1 MRENLIVHQDPKSPI
16 SEIFRTLRTN
26 IQFMSMKKEL
36 KSLLVSS
43 TLPGEG
49 KSWVSSNLA
58 VAFAQAGKKVILVD
72 ADMRKGTQY
81 SIFGISPI
89 PGLSNYLSGIGP
101 KSKNAS
107 SDLADYIQET
117 EVDNLYVIPAGNV
130 PPNPSE
136 LLVSQQMMDLL
147 ENLKRIC
154 DLVIIDGTPNGLVTD
169 SLILTGI
176 VDSTIIVTASGYT
189 KKESLKKIVNNIKN
203 IGGSIA
209 GIVLNK
215 VPTNAKKYEESY
227 YYGSTTI
234 PMVKPKSPRPVPN
247 TRTTNK
253 APRPTSVQSKRED
266 MKKRVRP
273 ENPQLNR
280 IQQEERQ
287 KTNKI
292 EKVKTLENKMKIE
305 NSEDISIERTTDILN
320 QINAYLDEEKKNL
333 SNKG

>member
-1 MRENLIVHQDPKSPI
+1 MRENLIVYRDPKSPI

-26 IQFMSMKKEL
+26 IQFMNVKKQL
-36 KSLLVSS
+36 KSLLISS

-58 VAFAQAGKKVILVD
+58 VAFSQAGKKVILVD

-81 SIFGISPI
+81 SIFGVSPI

-101 KSKNAS
+101 SSRNAS
-107 SDLADYIQET
+107 SDLTDYIQET
-117 EVDNLYVIPAGNV
+117 EIDNLYIMPAGNV

-136 LLVSQQMMDLL
+136 LLVSQQMIDLL
-147 ENLKRIC
+147 EKLKQIC

-203 IGGSIA
+203 IGGNIA

-215 VPTNAKKYEESY
+215 VPTNAKKYEQSY
-227 YYGSTTI
+227 YYGSTAMT
-234 PMVKPKSPRPVPN
+234 VPRPKN
-247 TRTTNK
+247 TRYSSTSRPAN
-253 APRPTSVQSKRED
+253 RPTSAQTKRED
-266 MKKRVRP
+266 MKRRVRP

-280 IQQEERQ
+280 IQQDERQ
-287 KTNKI
+287 KVNEI
-292 EKVKTLENKMKIE
+292 EQPKSLENNIKIE
-305 NSEDISIERTTDILN
+305 NPNDVSIEKTTDILN

-333 SNKG
+333 NNKI

>member
-26 IQFMSMKKEL
+26 IQFMNVKKQL
-36 KSLLVSS
+36 KSLLISS

-81 SIFGISPI
+81 SIFGASPI

-101 KSKNAS
+101 NSKEAS
-107 SDLADYIQET
+107 LDLADYIQET
-117 EVDNLYVIPAGNV
+117 EIENLYIMPAGNV

-136 LLVSQQMMDLL
+136 LLVSQQMKDLL
-147 ENLKRIC
+147 ERLKQIC

-189 KKESLKKIVNNIKN
+189 KKEALKKIVNNIKN

-215 VPTNAKKYEESY
+215 VPTNAKKYEQSY
-227 YYGSTTI
+227 YYGSTAMTA
-234 PMVKPKSPRPVPN
+234 PKPRNQRPSPSN
-247 TRTTNK
+247 RTVNRQTN
-253 APRPTSVQSKRED
+253 VQDRREEMKR
-266 MKKRVRP
+266 RVRP
-273 ENPQLNR
+273 ENPQAERYN
-280 IQQEERQ
+280 QEMHHNQHDEQ
-287 KTNKI
+287 S
-292 EKVKTLENKMKIE
+292 KTLENKIKIE
-305 NSEDISIERTTDILN
+305 NPEDVSIEKTTDILN

-333 SNKG
+333 NNKI